1 MTTYTDVFGGANIYP
16 SEISYSALT
25 LTTSVYL
32 SWPEETSTSQN
43 LATKIMDVTASSAGL
58 SIYLPAANKTGTG
71 NTILFN
77 NRGAQTITVRT
88 VTGVQVVTLGAGE
101 LWQVYLTNNTT
112 AAGTWQALQYGAA
125 VSEANASSLAGT
137 GIVAVGT
144 LLSQSVPVTTFN
156 NNYTAGVTDRAKMFK
171 WTGAGGTFTLPDP
184 AAVGNNWFVYLRNSG
199 SGAVVADPQG
209 GVTIDGLLSLSFQPD
224 ESAIIVS
231 DGANFNTIGFGQS
244 AIFAFDYTVISIP
257 GTGIYTLVGSE
268 LNRVAYRFTG
278 ALTGN
283 RTVVVPATVQQYW
296 VDNRTTGAYT
306 LTIAPSGGGL
316 GFNVAQDQRVILYC
330 DGTDVLNAS
339 TQGVS
344 VPLTIA
350 EGGTNA
356 TTASA
361 ARINLGGTS
370 TGISLFTAV
379 DQAAAWAALGVA
391 QAGNVN
397 GGTF

>member
-58 SIYLPAANKTGTG
+58 SIYLPAANKTSTG

-77 NRGAQTITVRT
+77 NRGSQTITVRT

-156 NNYTAGVTDRAKMFK
+156 TNYTAGVTDRAKMFK

-184 AAVGNNWFVYLRNSG
+184 TVVGNNWFVYLRNSG
-199 SGAVVADPQG
+199 SGAISADPPG
-209 GVTIDGLLSLSFQPD
+209 SITIDGLFSLSFQPA

-231 DGANFNTIGFGQS
+231 DGTNYNTIGFGQS
-244 AIFAFDYTVISIP
+244 AIFAFDYTVINIP
-257 GTGIYTLVGSE
+257 GTGTYTLVGSE

-278 ALTGN
+278 TLTGN
-283 RTVVVPATVQQYW
+283 RTVIVPATVQQYW
-296 VDNRTTGAYT
+296 VDNQTTGAYT
-306 LTIAPSGGGL
+306 LTIAPSGGGA
-316 GFNVAQDQRVILYC
+316 GFNVAQGQRVILYC

-339 TQGVS
+339 TQGIS

-356 TTASA
+356 TTASG
-361 ARINLGGTS
+361 ARINLGGTA

-391 QAGNVN
+391 QAGNIN